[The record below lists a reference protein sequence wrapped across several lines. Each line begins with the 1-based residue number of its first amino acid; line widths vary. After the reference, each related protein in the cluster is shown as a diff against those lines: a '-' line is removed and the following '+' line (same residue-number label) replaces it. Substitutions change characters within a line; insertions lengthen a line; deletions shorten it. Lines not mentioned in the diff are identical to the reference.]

1 MCSPSGVDVT
11 PVGATSNT
19 RMKINPVPRAR
30 ADACLRRQNFFLF
43 LSYMQESLQP
53 AFSQADEGHKGY
65 LTPDELVT
73 FMTLVIK
80 FANELATARA
90 TLKGYVASV
99 SDHVTEEKVNLVQRY
114 SAFFASIAGH
124 SSESKRLSIPREVLA
139 LWHFS
144 VNHLT
149 HVTAILER
157 STKNQTKLT
166 VQHLFDCLTE
176 LNDGISPTP
185 SEVKWVSTQAGIFAD
200 GRSIL
205 MRDELLRRLEVA
217 IALWFSPSTSLVISR
232 RPIHHEF
239 PRLKHDGVVG
249 PHRR

>member
-1 MCSPSGVDVT
+1 M
-11 PVGATSNT
+11 
-19 RMKINPVPRAR
+19 
-30 ADACLRRQNFFLF
+30 L
-43 LSYMQESLQP
+43 
-53 AFSQADEGHKGY
+53 H
-65 LTPDELVT
+65 
-73 FMTLVIK
+73 
-80 FANELATARA
+80 
-90 TLKGYVASV
+90 
-99 SDHVTEEKVNLVQRY
+99 EKVNLVQRY